1 VEEKLYTIDDV
12 ARMMNCSDW
21 LVRKAIYRGELKAH
35 HLGPRSYRITQQQYD
50 DWKQKTEE
58 TKK

>member
-1 VEEKLYTIDDV
+1 
-12 ARMMNCSDW
+12 MMNCSDW